1 MSAFTEW
8 QNTLLLWYSQHQRD
22 LPWRRTADPYRIW
35 VSEIILQQTRVVQG
49 LDYYHRFLEA
59 FPSVERL
66 AEASEDDVLKVWQGL
81 GYYSRA
87 RNMHAAAKQIV
98 ALGHFPDTYKDVR
111 ALKGVGDYTAA
122 AICSFAYG
130 LPHAV
135 VDGNVYRVLS
145 RYYGLSTPIDSSKGK
160 KDFADLAQMLLPHD
174 RAALYNQA
182 LMDFGAMQCVPKS
195 PDCPACPL
203 SGACVAYA
211 EGKVEDYPVK
221 THRVKVAERHFVYLY
236 IESPQGIWLHR
247 REPGDIWQGL
257 YEFPLL
263 EFDTEPTLHDI
274 LQHEWMQQ
282 HFPSKVHLNPL
293 LLHVKHVLTH
303 RYICAS
309 CYVLRMDEPC
319 RKALPDGFIAVDREQ
334 MDEYAV
340 PKLVQMFKDKLGEMS
355 KGKIEP

>member
-1 MSAFTEW
+1 M
-8 QNTLLLWYSQHQRD
+8 LLWYERHHRD

-49 LDYYHRFLEA
+49 LDYYRRFLEA
-59 FPSVERL
+59 FPTVYRL
-66 AEASEDDVLKVWQGL
+66 AEASEDEVLKVWQGL

-87 RNMHAAAKQIV
+87 RNMQAAAKQIV
-98 ALGHFPDTYKDVR
+98 AAGRFPDTYDGVR

-145 RYYGLSTPIDSSKGK
+145 RYYGDSTPIDSAQGK
-160 KDFADLAQMLLPHD
+160 NSFAALAQMLLPQTH
-174 RAALYNQA
+174 AAMYNQA

-195 PDCPACPL
+195 PDCDVCPL
-203 SGACVAYA
+203 VESCVAHA
-211 EGKVEDYPVK
+211 EGAVEDYPVK
-221 THRVKVAERHFVYLY
+221 THRTKVTERFFVCLF
-236 IESPQGIWLHR
+236 IETPQGIWLHR

-263 EFDTEPTLHDI
+263 EFDSKPTLRGIMKHT
-274 LQHEWMQQ
+274 WVKT
-282 HFPSKVHLNPL
+282 HFPHGVHLEPL

-303 RYICAS
+303 RRIWAS
-309 CYVLRMDEPC
+309 CYVLRGDDC
-319 RKALPDGFIAVDREQ
+319 RVMPVPEGFIAVGMEHL
-334 MDEYAV
+334 DEYAV
-340 PKLVQMFKDKLGEMS
+340 PRLVQMFKDKLNL
-355 KGKIEP
+355 